1 MIRYLVGTPVLTPSR
16 WITAAVAVDFPRR
29 YFNSEFRL
37 LFPLVASS
45 WFVVVVVV
53 VVVGRRWSL
62 VVVVVGSRGY
72 SSIVGGRC
80 CCGEVVVGRC
90 VGDCRG
96 RCRGDDRRLLMMSG
110 TDRLSTT
117 LATSI

>member
-1 MIRYLVGTPVLTPSR
+1 MLLSWLV
-16 WITAAVAVDFPRR
+16 
-29 YFNSEFRL
+29 
-37 LFPLVASS
+37 
-45 WFVVVVVV
+45 FVVVVVV
-53 VVVGRRWSL
+53 VGRRWSLVVVVVIVGRRWSL

-80 CCGEVVVGRC
+80 CCGEVVVVRC

-96 RCRGDDRRLLMMSG
+96 RCCCDDRRLLMMSG